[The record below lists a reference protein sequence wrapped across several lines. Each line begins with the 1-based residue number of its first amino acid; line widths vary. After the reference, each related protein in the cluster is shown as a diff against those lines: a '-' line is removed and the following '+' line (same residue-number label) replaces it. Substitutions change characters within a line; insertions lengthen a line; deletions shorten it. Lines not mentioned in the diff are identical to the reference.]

1 MLKKRL
7 LKKTIYTLFIL
18 IVVVTIL
25 TIDNKNIIRT
35 NLEIET
41 ISYENNNYIYLLND
55 NNLLVK
61 SPVSI
66 KSKKIE
72 EKVKEII
79 SLLTKGN
86 NNIPNGLYNYLP
98 KEIKI
103 KELSINDDTLNI
115 NFNKTF
121 NNISNDD
128 IDIVVTGLVY
138 SILEI
143 DQIKNINI
151 LVEDNYLK
159 GYEKPLDKSIG
170 INNEYLF
177 HNRKDIEKVVVYYTE
192 LINENTYYIP
202 VTKYIDNNDSKM
214 KVIIEELKNNSLD
227 TISYIDKRLELI
239 DYREEANV
247 LFLNFNDYLLDDNKE
262 VENTN
267 LNVIAYSVF
276 DNYDV
281 NMVMFE
287 INNKK
292 LTNIKRRKFLD

>member
-7 LKKTIYTLFIL
+7 LEKTIYTLFIFT
-18 IVVVTIL
+18 IVVTII

-41 ISYENNNYIYLLND
+41 VSYENNNYIYLLND

-103 KELSINDDTLNI
+103 KELSINDDILNL

-292 LTNIKRRKFLD
+292 LTNIKR

>member
-7 LKKTIYTLFIL
+7 LEKTIYTLFIL

-98 KEIKI
+98 KEIKL

-292 LTNIKRRKFLD
+292 LTNIKR

>member
-1 MLKKRL
+1 MLKKIL
-7 LKKTIYTLFIL
+7 LEKTIYTLFI
-18 IVVVTIL
+18 IIFVVTIF
-25 TIDNKNIIRT
+25 TIDNNKVVRT

-41 ISYENNNYIYLLND
+41 VSYENNNYIYLLND

-61 SPVSI
+61 SKVSI
-66 KSKKIE
+66 NSKKTE

-79 SLLTKGN
+79 SLLTIGN

-98 KEIKI
+98 KGIKL
-103 KELSINDDTLNI
+103 KELSINNNTLNI
-115 NFNKTF
+115 NFNKIF
-121 NNISNDD
+121 NNIPKDNL
-128 IDIVVTGLVY
+128 DIVITGLVY

-143 DQIKNINI
+143 DEIKNINI

-159 GYEKPLDKSIG
+159 GYEKSLNKSIG

-192 LINENTYYIP
+192 IINDNTYYIP
-202 VTKYIDNNDSKM
+202 VTKYIDNNDSKI
-214 KVIIEELKNNSLD
+214 KVIIEELKNNSLN
-227 TISYIDKRLELI
+227 TISYIDDKLELI
-239 DYREEANV
+239 DYHEEANV
-247 LFLNFNDYLLDDNKE
+247 LFLNFNEYLLDDNKK

-292 LTNIKRRKFLD
+292 LTNIKR

>member
-1 MLKKRL
+1 MLKKIL
-7 LKKTIYTLFIL
+7 LEKTIYTLFI
-18 IVVVTIL
+18 IIFVVTIF
-25 TIDNKNIIRT
+25 TIDNNKVIRT

-41 ISYENNNYIYLLND
+41 VSYENNNYIYLLND

-61 SPVSI
+61 SKVSI
-66 KSKKIE
+66 NSKKTE

-79 SLLTKGN
+79 SLLTIGN

-98 KEIKI
+98 KGIKL
-103 KELSINDDTLNI
+103 KELSINNNTLNI
-115 NFNKTF
+115 NFNKIF
-121 NNISNDD
+121 NNIPKDNLDKV
-128 IDIVVTGLVY
+128 ITGLVY

-143 DQIKNINI
+143 DEIKNINI

-159 GYEKPLDKSIG
+159 GYEKSLNKSIG

-177 HNRKDIEKVVVYYTE
+177 HNRKDTEKVVVYYTE
-192 LINENTYYIP
+192 LVNDDIYYIP
-202 VTKYIDNNDSKM
+202 VTKYIDNNNSKM

-227 TISYIDKRLELI
+227 TISYIDDKLELI
-239 DYREEANV
+239 DYHEEANV
-247 LFLNFNDYLLDDNKE
+247 LFLNFNEYLLDDNKK

-267 LNVIAYSVF
+267 LNVIAYSIF

-292 LTNIKRRKFLD
+292 LTNIKRK